1 MYMFDTV
8 ADASVSILIYTG
20 KLHLKCVPTTKNLGK
35 NLTTWLDKT
44 KRYFIK
50 DSKAH
55 YLKLDINYTNLF
67 LTK

>member
-1 MYMFDTV
+1 MYMFNTV
-8 ADASVSILIYTG
+8 ADASVSN
-20 KLHLKCVPTTKNLGK
+20 LKCIPTTKNFGK

-55 YLKLDINYTNLF
+55 YLKLDINCTNLF